1 MRGSTLII
9 CLIFLN
15 GFIGCKRYYM
25 ANMLGE
31 DNVNV
36 TSLIV
41 GQHYIPVYC
50 KDNICQ
56 LINPN
61 PSHLS
66 LSQIDTVY
74 KYTSTRLSN
83 YKISFNPDSLF
94 VLIRNGIQYNYTYII
109 TYDPVDVFYADFSIR
124 EFRISEEIR
133 IENDVL
139 ILPDINDQTRWKIDV
154 CR

>member
-1 MRGSTLII
+1 
-9 CLIFLN
+9 
-15 GFIGCKRYYM
+15 
-25 ANMLGE
+25 MLGE